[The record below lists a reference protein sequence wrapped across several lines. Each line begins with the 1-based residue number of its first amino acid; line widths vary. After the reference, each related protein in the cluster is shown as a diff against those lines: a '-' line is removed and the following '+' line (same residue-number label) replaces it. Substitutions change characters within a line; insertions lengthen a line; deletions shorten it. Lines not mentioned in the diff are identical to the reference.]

1 MSKCKYCGAELKWI
15 RTAGGKRMPC
25 DPEPIPYRYQLG
37 ARERIVTP
45 NGEVLPCELD
55 IKPEE
60 AEGSGYLPH
69 FATCKGGIVK

>member
-1 MSKCKYCGAELKWI
+1 
-15 RTAGGKRMPC
+15 MPC

-55 IKPEE
+55 IDPES
-60 AEGSGYLPH
+60 ADGVGYLPH
-69 FATCKGGIVK
+69 FATCKGGIVR

>member
-1 MSKCKYCGAELKWI
+1 
-15 RTAGGKRMPC
+15 MPC

-55 IKPEE
+55 IDSES
-60 AEGSGYLPH
+60 ADGVGYLPH
-69 FATCKGGIVK
+69 FATCKGGIVR